1 MNTSLIL
8 LLIAMWMLGHAASS
22 SSGRQDRR
30 NRLRRPDSD
39 DATVHGRHHAARHV
53 VHGPGSSAAELL
65 AKADGYGRAGKPLE
79 ARLCRKAAIQL
90 EDNEAR
96 PVAGSVPMSEP
107 EVVAAADTEAGCH
120 SDRASVAA

>member
-1 MNTSLIL
+1 MNISLIL
-8 LLIAMWMLGHAASS
+8 LLIAMWILGHAASS
-22 SSGRQDRR
+22 SPGRRDVR
-30 NRLRRPDSD
+30 NQLRRPDSD
-39 DATVHGRHHAARHV
+39 DAAQHPVD
-53 VHGPGSSAAELL
+53 GPGSTAAGLL
-65 AKADGYGRAGKPLE
+65 AKADGYARAGKPLE